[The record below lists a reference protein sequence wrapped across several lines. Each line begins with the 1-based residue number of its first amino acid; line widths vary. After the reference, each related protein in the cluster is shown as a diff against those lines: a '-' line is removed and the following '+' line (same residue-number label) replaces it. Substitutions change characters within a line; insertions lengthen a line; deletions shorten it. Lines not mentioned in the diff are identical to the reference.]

1 MKRTLGEELYRMK
14 KGRYPSRLYVIMMKT
29 YFNLIEHADFYSLI
43 SICLLQVLLVI
54 LVCKQSN

>member
-14 KGRYPSRLYVIMMKT
+14 KGRYPSLFYKIMMRIYLHLDGNIDT
-29 YFNLIEHADFYSLI
+29 YLLT

-54 LVCKQSN
+54 LVCK